1 MKALQSPENRS
12 PGKTVTL
19 AGRSL
24 TSHLL
29 SKIDFRAHITHATYQ
44 NTQQYSCQSCG
55 VKPEMQNAS
64 PCKKPWEVAR
74 GNFRGLK
81 KQ

>member
-44 NTQQYSCQSCG
+44 NT
-55 VKPEMQNAS
+55 
-64 PCKKPWEVAR
+64 
-74 GNFRGLK
+74 
-81 KQ
+81 